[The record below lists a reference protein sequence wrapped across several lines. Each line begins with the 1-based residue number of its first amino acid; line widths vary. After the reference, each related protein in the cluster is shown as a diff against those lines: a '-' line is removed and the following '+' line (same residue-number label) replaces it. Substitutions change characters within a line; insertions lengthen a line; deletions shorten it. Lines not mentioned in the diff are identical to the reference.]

1 SIRTTAATVAIRTTA
16 ATVAIRTTAATVAIH
31 TTAATGT
38 LHTITVVVP
47 TTSVATPIT
56 KVTFTAATSSLRLL
70 G

>member
-1 SIRTTAATVAIRTTA
+1 MAIHTTAATGAIHTTA
-16 ATVAIRTTAATVAIH
+16 ATGAIH

-38 LHTITVVVP
+38 LHTISVAVL

-70 G
+70 DQNY